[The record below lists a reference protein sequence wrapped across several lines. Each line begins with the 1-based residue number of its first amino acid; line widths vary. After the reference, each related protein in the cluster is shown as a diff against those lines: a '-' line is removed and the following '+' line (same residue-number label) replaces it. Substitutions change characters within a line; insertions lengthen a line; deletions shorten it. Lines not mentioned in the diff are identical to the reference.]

1 MARQDDL
8 EVLTHLALQR
18 LRRNKPLTPT
28 DLSEL
33 ENMLVDAGAGP
44 IDIEWANEQ
53 NGGLGIF
60 IRGLVGLDRS
70 AAIEAFESYLDTT
83 KFTVDQIRFVNLI
96 VDELTRNGV
105 VDPGRLFEA
114 PYTDHAPTGPDTIFP
129 DADVD
134 ALVRTL
140 REIRSSGIPCLDTA
154 P

>member
-1 MARQDDL
+1 MEIDLPHTTPGTNFERFRSKAEAYLRQHLDN
-8 EVLTHLALQR
+8 LALQR
-18 LRRNKPLTPT
+18 LRRNRPLTPT

-70 AAIEAFESYLDTT
+70 AAIEAFENYLDDT

-96 VDELTRNGV
+96 VDLTYGLI
-105 VDPGRLFEA
+105 DPRIRL
-114 PYTDHAPTGPDTIFP
+114 
-129 DADVD
+129 
-134 ALVRTL
+134 
-140 REIRSSGIPCLDTA
+140 S
-154 P
+154 